1 MASSAALTAVKLALD
16 VTVTDYDAEIG
27 DLIDAALLDLQS
39 SGVDVSTMGNDKLVM
54 QAVKTSGVDVE
65 TMGNDKLVLQ
75 AIKTYC
81 RMNFQSP
88 ADYDR
93 LERSYAQQVVK
104 LMHATG
110 YTDYGEEAVD
120 G

>member
-1 MASSAALTAVKLALD
+1 MRARASSAALTAVKLALD

-54 QAVKTSGVDVE
+54 QAVKT
-65 TMGNDKLVLQ
+65 
-75 AIKTYC
+75 YC

-93 LERSYAQQVVK
+93 LERSYSQQVVK

>member
-1 MASSAALTAVKLALD
+1 MESSAALTAVKLALD

-54 QAVKTSGVDVE
+54 QAVKT
-65 TMGNDKLVLQ
+65 
-75 AIKTYC
+75 YC

>member
-1 MASSAALTAVKLALD
+1 MASSAELTAVKLALD

-54 QAVKTSGVDVE
+54 QAVKT
-65 TMGNDKLVLQ
+65 
-75 AIKTYC
+75 YC

>member
-1 MASSAALTAVKLALD
+1 MAIDQVAENNQENQTDPVLEAVKLALD
-16 VTVTDYDAEIG
+16 VTAEEYDSEIT
-27 DLIDAALLDLQS
+27 DLIAAAKLDMKA
-39 SGVDVSTMGNDKLVM
+39 SGVDVDTLGS
-54 QAVKTSGVDVE
+54 
-65 TMGNDKLVLQ
+65 DKLVLQ

-93 LERSYAQQVVK
+93 LAHSYEQQLTK

>member
-54 QAVKTSGVDVE
+54 QAVKT
-65 TMGNDKLVLQ
+65 
-75 AIKTYC
+75 YC

>member
-1 MASSAALTAVKLALD
+1 MASSAALAAVKLALD
-16 VTVTDYDAEIG
+16 VTITDYDAEIG

-54 QAVKTSGVDVE
+54 QAVKT
-65 TMGNDKLVLQ
+65 
-75 AIKTYC
+75 YC

-93 LERSYAQQVVK
+93 LERSYSQQVVK

>member
-54 QAVKTSGVDVE
+54 QAVKT
-65 TMGNDKLVLQ
+65 
-75 AIKTYC
+75 YC

-93 LERSYAQQVVK
+93 LERSYSQQVVK

>member
-27 DLIDAALLDLQS
+27 DMIDAALLDLQS

-54 QAVKTSGVDVE
+54 QAVKT
-65 TMGNDKLVLQ
+65 
-75 AIKTYC
+75 YC

-93 LERSYAQQVVK
+93 LERSYSQQVVK

>member
-1 MASSAALTAVKLALD
+1 MAIDQVAENQTDPVLAAVKLALD
-16 VTVTDYDAEIG
+16 VTAEEYDSEIT
-27 DLIDAALLDLQS
+27 DLIEAAKLDMKA
-39 SGVDVSTMGNDKLVM
+39 SGVDVDTM
-54 QAVKTSGVDVE
+54 E
-65 TMGNDKLVLQ
+65 NDKLVLQ

-93 LERSYAQQVVK
+93 LERSYSQQVVK

>member
-1 MASSAALTAVKLALD
+1 MASSAALAAVKLALD
-16 VTVTDYDAEIG
+16 VTITDYDAEIG

-54 QAVKTSGVDVE
+54 QAVKT
-65 TMGNDKLVLQ
+65 
-75 AIKTYC
+75 YC
-81 RMNFQSP
+81 RMNFHSP

-110 YTDYGEEAVD
+110 YTDYGEEAVY